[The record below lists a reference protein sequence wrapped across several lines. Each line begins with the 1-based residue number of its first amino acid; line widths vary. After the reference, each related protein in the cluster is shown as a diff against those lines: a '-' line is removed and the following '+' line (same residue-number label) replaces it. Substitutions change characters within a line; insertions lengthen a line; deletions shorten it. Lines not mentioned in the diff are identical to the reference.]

1 MTPLLLTGLN
11 GGQTNQQYVITE
23 QGLQIGRDPG
33 NDICLDD
40 PDVSR
45 HHARVILYN
54 SALWVQDTGSRNGVF
69 VNTNRI
75 SSHKQLSPGDQ
86 VMVGSHEFRIDQ
98 RQGTGASSEPAFQVD
113 MSLSAAASAGAE
125 KKGMKKWPF
134 VVAIGVVV
142 LLIGVV
148 GAAGGGGGGD
158 EAVSTGGA
166 EGAQPATGGGEYSL
180 ESALSGLEGSTAGEG
195 GSAPG
200 TASAGGSS
208 TSLEDALRTITDGEA
223 MGMEGWPDPP
233 EDTTWQELVDQGHSL
248 YNAGRLHDARIKYQM
263 AAKAAVTAETSC
275 EICMVR
281 IEKVGQEID
290 FSIQEN
296 YDAGFKYYESMQY
309 QQAIA
314 AWETVLLLEPDE
326 EAEIHVR
333 TVEYL
338 DQARSAVMRQY

>member
-1 MTPLLLTGLN
+1 MTPLFLTGLN
-11 GGQTNQQYVITE
+11 GGHTDQQYVITE
-23 QGLQIGRDPG
+23 QGLQLGRDPG

-69 VNTNRI
+69 VNTTRI

-86 VMVGSHEFRIDQ
+86 VTVGSHAFRIDM
-98 RQGTGASSEPAFQVD
+98 GESAAPEASMFQSD
-113 MSLSAAASAGAE
+113 MNLSAAASAGGE
-125 KKGMKKWPF
+125 KQGMKKWPF
-134 VVAIGVVV
+134 AVAIGVVV

-148 GAAGGGGGGD
+148 GVAGSGASSETPPTGGGEAAAAGGG
-158 EAVSTGGA
+158 S
-166 EGAQPATGGGEYSL
+166 EYSL
-180 ESALSGLEGSTAGEG
+180 ESALAGLEGSTAGDDG
-195 GSAPG
+195 AAAG
-200 TASAGGSS
+200 TAPTGSG
-208 TSLEDALRTITDGEA
+208 TDLESALRSITGGEA
-223 MGMEGWPDPP
+223 QGMEGWPDPP
-233 EDTTWQELVDQGHSL
+233 EGITWQELVDQGHSY
-248 YNAGRLHDARIKYQM
+248 YNSGRLHDARVKYQM
-263 AAKAAVTAETSC
+263 AAKAAVTAETNC
-275 EICMVR
+275 EICMLR
-281 IEKVGQEID
+281 IDKVGLEID
-290 FSIQEN
+290 LSIQEN